1 MNITLKLF
9 ATLVAH
15 LPAADRPSR
24 QTRVVAPEDITV
36 LGLILQAGLP
46 LEHCTLVLRNGT
58 FVHREA
64 LAAEPLEEGDVVAI
78 WPPVG
83 GG

>member
-1 MNITLKLF
+1 MNLTLKLF

-15 LPAADRPSR
+15 LPATDRTSR
-24 QTRVVAPEDITV
+24 QTRVVVPEGTTL
-36 LGLILQAGLP
+36 LGLIQQAGLP
-46 LEHCTLVLRNGT
+46 LDQCTLVLRNGT

-64 LAAEPLEEGDVVAI
+64 LAGEPLEEDDVVAI